1 MSAKGELP
9 TWVDVGL
16 IPLLNLFVALLISGI
31 VVLIIGESPLEA
43 MWIMLKGAVG
53 SIKGWGYLLYYA
65 TNFIFTGLAV
75 AVAFHAGL
83 FNIGGE
89 GQAYIA
95 GLGATIVGLSLEFL
109 PWPIVIPLAVLA
121 SALFGA
127 FWGFIPGY
135 LQAKRGS
142 HIVITTIMFNFI
154 ASSLM
159 VYLINYWFR
168 PVGKM
173 AVESRAIGNF
183 DFQNLDLTGAY
194 IPSIRELMLGF
205 FHYRMPAS
213 PLNLS
218 IIVAFLAAWGVW
230 YFLWRTKLGY
240 EMRATGLNPDAAVY
254 AGIKPDRI
262 IMIAMA
268 VSGGLAG
275 MVAINEV
282 LGAQHRLLLEYVQG
296 AGFVGI
302 AVALMGR
309 NHPIGIVLSAMLFGL
324 LYQGGTELSFAKQ
337 HINRD
342 MVVVIQGLIILFM
355 GALEQ
360 AFRPWLTALFFK
372 PGD

>member
-9 TWVDVGL
+9 RWVDVGL
-16 IPLLNLFVALLISGI
+16 IPLLNLLLALVATSVVFLLIRENPIECLG
-31 VVLIIGESPLEA
+31 
-43 MWIMLKGAVG
+43 IMLKGAVG
-53 SIKGWGYLLYYA
+53 SLKGWSYLLYYA
-65 TNFIFTGLAV
+65 TNFIFTGLCV

-89 GQAYIA
+89 GQAYFA
-95 GLGATIVGLSLEFL
+95 GLGAAIVGLYFEFL
-109 PWPIVIPLAVLA
+109 PWPIVIPLSILA
-121 SALFGA
+121 SVLFGA
-127 FWGFIPGY
+127 FWGFVPGY

-173 AVESRAIGNF
+173 AVESREV
-183 DFQNLDLTGAY
+183 TGAY
-194 IPSIRELMLGF
+194 ILSFREIARQF
-205 FHYRMPAS
+205 FDYRLPAS
-213 PLNLS
+213 PLNLT
-218 IIVAFLAAWGVW
+218 VFLALGVAWTVW

-240 EMRATGLNPDAAVY
+240 EIRAVGLNSEASVY
-254 AGIKPDRI
+254 AGIKPERI

-275 MVAINEV
+275 LVAVNEV

-309 NHPIGIVLSAMLFGL
+309 NHPIGIVLAALLFGL
-324 LYQGGTELSFAKQ
+324 LYQGGTELSFAKA

-360 AFRPWLTALFFK
+360 AFRPWLSALFFK
-372 PGD
+372 AED

>member
-1 MSAKGELP
+1 MSQRGDLP

-16 IPLLNLFVALLISGI
+16 IPLLNLLLALAAASVVFLLINENPIECLGI
-31 VVLIIGESPLEA
+31 MI
-43 MWIMLKGAVG
+43 KGAVG
-53 SIKGWGYLLYYA
+53 SLKGWSYLLYYA
-65 TNFIFTGLAV
+65 TNFIFTGLCV
-75 AVAFHAGL
+75 AIAFHAGL

-89 GQAYIA
+89 GQAYFA
-95 GLGATIVGLSLEFL
+95 GLGAAIVGLNLEFL
-109 PWPIVIPLAVLA
+109 PWPIVIPLSILA
-121 SALFGA
+121 SVLFGA
-127 FWGFIPGY
+127 FWGLVPGY

-173 AVESRAIGNF
+173 AVESREV
-183 DFQNLDLTGAY
+183 TGAY
-194 IPSIRELMLGF
+194 IFSFREIARQF
-205 FHYRMPAS
+205 FDMKYPAS
-213 PLNLS
+213 PLNLT
-218 IIVAFLAAWGVW
+218 VFLAFFVAWAVW

-240 EMRATGLNPDAAVY
+240 EIRAVGLNQDAAVY
-254 AGIKPDRI
+254 AGIKPQRI

-268 VSGGLAG
+268 VSGGIAG
-275 MVAINEV
+275 LVAVNEV

-309 NHPIGIVLSAMLFGL
+309 NHPIGIVLAAMLFGL

-355 GALEQ
+355 GALEN
-360 AFRPWLTALFFK
+360 AFRPYLTALFFK
-372 PGD
+372 ADD